1 MVLTANRE
9 SIISRKVFALKYIS
23 IKVEKIDI
31 QIRCTTVKPL
41 LSKWLVEYFN
51 EITSQTG
58 SSIIVNCLKEAGIY
72 DSLEAVVSGLPSI
85 DPLEVIS
92 ALANTYDS
100 TTNFFTIDGLTDVL
114 RENFVN
120 DINDQE
126 SSEWEESDDEDNADF
141 KRNANDIVI
150 GDE

>member
-1 MVLTANRE
+1 M
-9 SIISRKVFALKYIS
+9 
-23 IKVEKIDI
+23 
-31 QIRCTTVKPL
+31 
-41 LSKWLVEYFN
+41 
-51 EITSQTG
+51 
-58 SSIIVNCLKEAGIY
+58 KEAGIY
-72 DSLEAVVSGLPSI
+72 DALEAVVSGLPSI
-85 DPLEVIS
+85 APFEVIS
-92 ALANTYDS
+92 SLANTYDS

-141 KRNANDIVI
+141 KRNANDIVM

>member
-126 SSEWEESDDEDNADF
+126 SSE
-141 KRNANDIVI
+141 
-150 GDE
+150 